1 MIWTVLGPI
10 ATVAIYFALRR
21 VHRGSIV
28 TLPVL
33 ATSVLLVALLALPGG
48 DLAGY
53 ERGTMPLKF
62 LLGPATLALAVPLAK
77 NRAILRRR
85 ALLAVLIGA
94 VVGAVSAVLLC
105 RWLKLSPVLT
115 ATLAPKSVT
124 TPIAMPI
131 AARTGGIPELTAAI
145 VILVGVLGMVVGPW
159 LLDRIGVR
167 SRMARG
173 LALGTAAHGVGTAQ
187 ALSESEETGAAAGV
201 AMVVAGI
208 VTAIIVPILLQI
220 PGR

>member
-10 ATVAIYFALRR
+10 ATIGVYFLFRR
-21 VHRGSIV
+21 FHRGSLV

-33 ATSVLLVALLALPGG
+33 ATSVVLIAVLALPGG

-62 LLGPATLALAVPLAK
+62 LLGPATLALAVPLAR
-77 NRAILRRR
+77 NRALLRRR
-85 ALLAVLIGA
+85 ALYAVPIGA

-105 RWLKLSPVLT
+105 RVLGLSTALT

-145 VILVGVLGMVVGPW
+145 VILVGVLGMAVGPR
-159 LLDRIGVR
+159 LLDRLGVR
-167 SRMARG
+167 SRIARG

-187 ALSESEETGAAAGV
+187 ALSESDETGAAAGV

-208 VTAIIVPILLQI
+208 VTALVVPFLL
-220 PGR
+220 

>member
-21 VHRGSIV
+21 VHRGSIL

-33 ATSVLLVALLALPGG
+33 ATSIILIVLLALPGG

-53 ERGTMPLKF
+53 ERGTRPLKF

-77 NRAILRRR
+77 HRALLRRR
-85 ALLAVLIGA
+85 ALIAVPIGA

-105 RWLKLSPVLT
+105 RALRLPPPLV

-131 AARTGGIPELTAAI
+131 AARAGGIPELTAAI
-145 VILVGVLGMVVGPW
+145 VILVGVLGMVIGPW
-159 LLDRIGVR
+159 LLDRAGVR
-167 SRMARG
+167 SRIARG
-173 LALGTAAHGVGTAQ
+173 LALGTAAHGVGTAR
-187 ALSESEETGAAAGV
+187 ALSENEETGAAAGV
-201 AMVVAGI
+201 AMVLAGI
-208 VTAIIVPILLQI
+208 VTAVIVPFLL
-220 PGR
+220 